1 MANTI
6 KRSSLACVMGDM
18 DMVRPLGLAGI
29 PCTVVARPG
38 APTVHSRFTR
48 SVLYWNDATE
58 TLEQLLETL
67 IRFGAAQSEK
77 PILFYQ
83 EDKQLLAVSCHREQ
97 LARVFRFVMADAEL
111 VQDLVDKA
119 RFQALANRLNLPV
132 PATRQLHPARDPAPL
147 DLGLRFPIIVK
158 PLTRCKA
165 WDDLEAGKALRINSL
180 RALHG
185 QWLRLAAT
193 GLHFLAQELI
203 PGPETRIESYH
214 VYVDARGDIAGEF
227 TGRKLR
233 TQPAAFGHSTALTI
247 TEEADVIRLG
257 REIIARIGLRGV
269 AKLDFKRAPDNRLYL
284 LEINPRFNLWHHLG
298 AVAGVNLPALVHA
311 DLTGQPRPAVQR
323 ARVGACWCH
332 MSRDRL
338 AARELGIPTLTWAAW
353 MLRCDAKSLVWDDP
367 MPFLRNTL
375 SRAIGGRAGGNG
387 RGTPAPNG
395 WVGT

>member
-6 KRSSLACVMGDM
+6 RRSSLACVMGDM